1 MSSFGGHTV
10 SKVGQY
16 KVSLSDG
23 KKFSVDSPSESPMEN
38 HFRKAVPLKDTIWAE
53 GLLPGLFTVSF
64 RVNDYAAL
72 ILQHLAKSRTRK
84 VFENWFVAKYF
95 RPVQCYEW
103 TFRNLNRTKLL

>member
-38 HFRKAVPLKDTIWAE
+38 PFRKAVPLKDTIWAE
-53 GLLPGLFTVSF
+53 GLLTGLFTVSF
-64 RVNDYAAL
+64 RVNDYAAF
-72 ILQHLAKSRTRK
+72 AAFGES
-84 VFENWFVAKYF
+84 
-95 RPVQCYEW
+95 
-103 TFRNLNRTKLL
+103 LNRGTMCKNCAPLKSNTMLRFR